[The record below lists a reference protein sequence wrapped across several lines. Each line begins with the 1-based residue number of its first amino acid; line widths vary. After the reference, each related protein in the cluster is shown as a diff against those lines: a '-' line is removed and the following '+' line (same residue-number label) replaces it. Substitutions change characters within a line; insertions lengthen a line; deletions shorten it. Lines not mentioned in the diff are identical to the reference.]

1 MNTFGKNIKML
12 RLEVELTGEELASKF
27 GLTKSAVSSW
37 ERRSRFP
44 DEKLLKDLAS
54 FFNVSVDFLLG
65 VSDIRNP
72 ISPDV
77 KTFAQE
83 LLDSLIAKGII
94 NDENDIDDTITELII
109 NAVKLDIKQQK
120 GTK

>member
-1 MNTFGKNIKML
+1 MNTFGKNIKAL
-12 RLEVELTGEELASKF
+12 RLEAELTGEELALKF

-44 DEKLLKDLAS
+44 DEKLLKDLAA

-72 ISPDV
+72 ISPDI

-83 LLDSLIAKGII
+83 LIDSMISKGMIT
-94 NDENDIDDTITELII
+94 DKNDIDKDAIDAII
-109 NAVKLDIKQQK
+109 SAIRLDIKNGK
-120 GTK
+120 

>member
-12 RLEVELTGEELASKF
+12 RLEAELTGEELALKF

-44 DEKLLKDLAS
+44 DEKLLKDLAA
-54 FFNVSVDFLLG
+54 FFNVSCDFLLG

-72 ISPDV
+72 ISPDT
-77 KTFAQE
+77 KSFAQE
-83 LLDSLIAKGII
+83 LIDSLIKKGLIS
-94 NDENDIDDTITELII
+94 DKNDIDSDVTDMII
-109 NAVKLDIKQQK
+109 NAIRLDMKNK
-120 GTK
+120 DND

>member
-1 MNTFGKNIKML
+1 MNTFGKNIKAL
-12 RLEVELTGEELASKF
+12 RLEAELTGEELSAKF

-44 DEKLLKDLAS
+44 DEKLLKDLAA

-72 ISPDV
+72 ISPDT

-83 LLDSLIAKGII
+83 LIDTMIRKGMITSE
-94 NDENDIDDTITELII
+94 DDIDEDAQKAIMAAIR
-109 NAVKLDIKQQK
+109 LDIKNRK
-120 GTK
+120 KD